1 MAEILDWAK
10 DLLVSRGALVE
21 TEEAG
26 ALRALLSAEL
36 ARALGSSDWLSLRFG
51 AGAGSDDD
59 GEWLERLGR
68 LLPPDARVIGARLRH
83 PRQAPAVD
91 AGAVLDRELAVQ
103 NGIYRV
109 LDDRPE
115 TARHYFFNFQY
126 TIESDETSLG
136 VWTVCLNPSARSLIH
151 QPESLLNAVRD
162 DLEEDPEFVIPREEL
177 AQLFPMALRGA
188 QPEIRRLAA
197 GIEQSANRRLA
208 RDTERIDAY
217 YRDLLRQ
224 IEKRLSRRT
233 ADLQAAEKERTRA
246 AATQLDRAA
255 KLDDLARKYSLR
267 IRVEPG
273 DVLVVPLPVLE
284 ISARLIRKKAE
295 RVAKLD
301 WNPALGALESPWCES
316 CLGRAHPLFLCDDRV
331 HCLYKSCLTAC
342 PSCGKQFC
350 RACQAK
356 CRCGAAGL
364 RLRPSL
370 LEARSKGSA

>member
-1 MAEILDWAK
+1 MAEIVDWTK

-21 TEEAG
+21 AEEAG
-26 ALRALLSAEL
+26 ALRAMLSPEL
-36 ARALGSSDWLSLRFG
+36 ARALGSSEWLSLRFG

-68 LLPPDARVIGARLRH
+68 LLPPDARVVGARLRH

-103 NGIYRV
+103 NGIYR
-109 LDDRPE
+109 LLEDHPAM
-115 TARHYFFNFQY
+115 ARHYFFNFQY

-136 VWTVCLNPSARSLIH
+136 AWTVCLSPSARSLVH

-162 DLEEDPEFVIPREEL
+162 DLEEDPEFAIPREEL
-177 AQLFPMALRGA
+177 AWLFPMALRGA

-233 ADLQAAEKERTRA
+233 ADMQAAEKERSRA
-246 AATQLDRAA
+246 AATRLDRAA

-273 DVLVVPLPVLE
+273 DVLVAPLPVLE

-295 RVAKLD
+295 RVARLH

-316 CLGRAHPLFLCDDRV
+316 CFGRAHPLFLCDGRV
-331 HCLYKSCLTAC
+331 HCLCKSCLTAC

-350 RACQAK
+350 RACQPK
-356 CRCGAAGL
+356 CRCGAAG
-364 RLRPSL
+364 
-370 LEARSKGSA
+370 

>member
-208 RDTERIDAY
+208 RDTERIDTY

-224 IEKRLSRRT
+224 IDKRLSRRT
-233 ADLQAAEKERTRA
+233 ADPQAAEKERTRA

-273 DVLVVPLPVLE
+273 DVLVAPLPVLE
-284 ISARLIRKKAE
+284 ISARLIRTKAE

-316 CLGRAHPLFLCDDRV
+316 CFGRAHPLFLCDDRV
-331 HCLYKSCLTAC
+331 HFLCRSCQMAC
-342 PSCGKQFC
+342 PNCGKQFC
-350 RACQAK
+350 RACQPK
-356 CRCGAAGL
+356 CRCGAAG
-364 RLRPSL
+364 
-370 LEARSKGSA
+370 

>member
-1 MAEILDWAK
+1 MAEIVDWTK

-21 TEEAG
+21 AEEAG
-26 ALRALLSAEL
+26 ALRAMLSPEL
-36 ARALGSSDWLSLRFG
+36 ARALGSSEWLSLRFG

-68 LLPPDARVIGARLRH
+68 LLPPDARVVGARLRH

-103 NGIYRV
+103 NGICRV
-109 LDDRPE
+109 LDDRP
-115 TARHYFFNFQY
+115 AMVRHYFFNFQY

-136 VWTVCLNPSARSLIH
+136 AWTVCLSPSARSLVH

-162 DLEEDPEFVIPREEL
+162 DLEEDPEFAIPREDL
-177 AQLFPMALRGA
+177 AWLFPMALRGA

-233 ADLQAAEKERTRA
+233 ADMQAAEKERSRA
-246 AATQLDRAA
+246 AATRLDRAA

-273 DVLVVPLPVLE
+273 DVLVAPLPVLE

-295 RVAKLD
+295 RVARLH

-316 CLGRAHPLFLCDDRV
+316 CFGRAHPLFLCDGRV
-331 HCLYKSCLTAC
+331 HCLCKSCLTAC

-350 RACQAK
+350 RACQPK
-356 CRCGAAGL
+356 CRCGAAG
-364 RLRPSL
+364 
-370 LEARSKGSA
+370 

>member
-1 MAEILDWAK
+1 MAEIVDWTK

-21 TEEAG
+21 AEEAG
-26 ALRALLSAEL
+26 ALRAMLSPEL
-36 ARALGSSDWLSLRFG
+36 ARALGSSEWLSLRFG

-68 LLPPDARVIGARLRH
+68 LLPPDARVVGARLRH

-103 NGIYRV
+103 NGICRV
-109 LDDRPE
+109 LDDRP
-115 TARHYFFNFQY
+115 AMVRHYFFNFQY

-136 VWTVCLNPSARSLIH
+136 AWTVCLSPSARSLVH

-162 DLEEDPEFVIPREEL
+162 DLEEDPEFAIPREEL
-177 AQLFPMALRGA
+177 AWLFPMALRGA

-233 ADLQAAEKERTRA
+233 ADMQAAEKERSRA
-246 AATQLDRAA
+246 AATRLDRAA

-273 DVLVVPLPVLE
+273 DVLVAPLPVLE

-295 RVAKLD
+295 RVARLH

-316 CLGRAHPLFLCDDRV
+316 CFGRAHPLFLCDGRV
-331 HCLYKSCLTAC
+331 HCLCKSCLTAC

-350 RACQAK
+350 RACQPK
-356 CRCGAAGL
+356 CRCGAAG
-364 RLRPSL
+364 
-370 LEARSKGSA
+370 

>member
-26 ALRALLSAEL
+26 ALRAMLSPEL
-36 ARALGSSDWLSLRFG
+36 ARALGSSEWLSLRFG

-59 GEWLERLGR
+59 GEWLERLGH
-68 LLPPDARVIGARLRH
+68 LLPPDARVIGTRLRR

-91 AGAVLDRELAVQ
+91 AAAVLDRELAVQ

-109 LDDRPE
+109 LEDRPE

-136 VWTVCLNPSARSLIH
+136 AWMVCLNPSAGSFIH

-162 DLEEDPEFVIPREEL
+162 NLEEDPEFVIPREEL
-177 AQLFPMALRGA
+177 ARIFPMALRAA

-233 ADLQAAEKERTRA
+233 ADLQAAEKERSRAVATR
-246 AATQLDRAA
+246 LDRAA
-255 KLDDLARKYSLR
+255 KLEDLARKYSLR

-295 RVAKLD
+295 RVAKLH
-301 WNPALGALESPWCES
+301 WNPALGGLESPWCES
-316 CLGRAHPLFLCDDRV
+316 CFGRAHQLFLCDDRV
-331 HCLYKSCLTAC
+331 HFLCKSCLTAC
-342 PSCGKQFC
+342 PNCGKQFC
-350 RACQAK
+350 RACQPK
-356 CRCGAAGL
+356 CRCGAACH
-364 RLRPSL
+364 P
-370 LEARSKGSA
+370 EK

>member
-26 ALRALLSAEL
+26 SLRAMLSPEL
-36 ARALGSSDWLSLRFG
+36 AQALGASEWLSLRFG

-59 GEWLERLGR
+59 GEWLERLGH
-68 LLPPDARVIGARLRH
+68 LLPPDARVVGARLRR

-91 AGAVLDRELAVQ
+91 AGSVLDRELGVQ
-103 NGIYRV
+103 NGIYRL

-136 VWTVCLNPSARSLIH
+136 AWTVCLNPSARSLVH
-151 QPESLLNAVRD
+151 QPESLLSAVRD
-162 DLEEDPEFVIPREEL
+162 NLEEDPEFAIPREEL
-177 AQLFPMALRGA
+177 AQLFPMALRAA

-197 GIEQSANRRLA
+197 A
-208 RDTERIDAY
+208 
-217 YRDLLRQ
+217 
-224 IEKRLSRRT
+224 
-233 ADLQAAEKERTRA
+233 TR
-246 AATQLDRAA
+246 LDRAA

-284 ISARLIRKKAE
+284 ITARLIRKKAE
-295 RVAKLD
+295 RVAKLH

-316 CLGRAHPLFLCDDRV
+316 CFGRAHPLFLCDDRV
-331 HCLYKSCLTAC
+331 HCVCKSCLTVC
-342 PSCGKQFC
+342 PNCGKQFC
-350 RACQAK
+350 RACQPK
-356 CRCGAAGL
+356 CRCGAAAGTEN
-364 RLRPSL
+364 RRT
-370 LEARSKGSA
+370 